1 MTATQAKTSQ
11 GTILQ
16 NALRESEGNSRLTWR
31 IINELTSRKPHSS
44 SVREI
49 KLDNSSINDPLEL
62 SSTFNDHFSSIGL
75 KLINAIQQNGD
86 TPSYLDYVMGTE
98 HRFELKTT
106 DCSTVFSLLSKLCK
120 SKATGLDKISAR
132 LLRECADLVA
142 SSLCAIFNRSIV
154 SGVFPTEWK
163 STKVIP
169 LFKQGERS
177 DLNNYRP
184 ISIIPVVAK
193 VFERIVYNQ
202 FYEYLTVNNLISCNQ
217 SGFRSLHSTATALL
231 EATDNWAFNIDKG
244 NVNAVIFLDLK
255 KAFDTVD
262 HSILLSKLK
271 AYGVGSNSFNWFK
284 SYLDNRMQKCFV
296 NGSLSDSQPLI
307 CGIPQGTILGPL
319 LFLLYINDLP
329 NCLANAHP
337 RMYADDTHLTFA
349 SNDVAH
355 LEENMNDD
363 LDKITEWLT
372 ANNLTLNS
380 SKTEFMLI
388 GSRQRLNTFNRLPSF
403 TIDGNSIKQVESTKS
418 LGVYIDENLTWNTHI
433 RHISK
438 KIASCIGTLKRSR
451 SFVPFETLLCI
462 YNALVQPHFD
472 YCSVVWGNCNKSLSI
487 KLQKLQNRAARILT
501 SSSYDANADDLFVK
515 LGWQKLNLQRD
526 LKTATMVY
534 KSLNGLAPDYLKSM
548 FTNRSATSTYS
559 LRNCEGKLALP
570 LPRTN
575 FLKNS
580 FSYNGAVLWN
590 SLPIN
595 LRQAQSL
602 ASFKTGCR
610 GFLFENAS

>member
-1 MTATQAKTSQ
+1 MVIMADGHDNSAANTPDIPGEPPSISALQQQDITSDSLVEHFKVNKSKFCWDGTFSELKEFTNKHLHLGDGVAKVIDNENKKTIKSDHLTLNWYESTGTLQVQ
-11 GTILQ
+11 GS
-16 NALRESEGNSRLTWR
+16 N
-31 IINELTSRKPHSS
+31 SS
-44 SVREI
+44 SCRTFLNQLIDGI
-49 KLDNSSINDPLEL
+49 KGIKFPAPCLP
-62 SSTFNDHFSSIGL
+62 
-75 KLINAIQQNGD
+75 D
-86 TPSYLDYVMGTE
+86 T
-98 HRFELKTT
+98 
-106 DCSTVFSLLSKLCK
+106 
-120 SKATGLDKISAR
+120 
-132 LLRECADLVA
+132 
-142 SSLCAIFNRSIV
+142 SLCAIFNRSIV

-296 NGSLSDSQPLI
+296 NGSLSDSQPLT

-363 LDKITEWLT
+363 LDKITEWLA

-403 TIDGNSIKQVESTKS
+403 TIDGNSIKQVEFTKS

-462 YNALVQPHFD
+462 YNTLVQPHFD

-548 FTNRSATSTYS
+548 FTNRSAISTYS
-559 LRNCEGKLALP
+559 LRNCEGKLAVP

-580 FSYNGAVLWN
+580 FSYNGALLWN

>member
-1 MTATQAKTSQ
+1 MTD
-11 GTILQ
+11 
-16 NALRESEGNSRLTWR
+16 
-31 IINELTSRKPHSS
+31 RKRGGLHS
-44 SVREI
+44 
-49 KLDNSSINDPLEL
+49 N
-62 SSTFNDHFSSIGL
+62 
-75 KLINAIQQNGD
+75 
-86 TPSYLDYVMGTE
+86 
-98 HRFELKTT
+98 
-106 DCSTVFSLLSKLCK
+106 
-120 SKATGLDKISAR
+120 
-132 LLRECADLVA
+132 
-142 SSLCAIFNRSIV
+142 
-154 SGVFPTEWK
+154 
-163 STKVIP
+163 
-169 LFKQGERS
+169 
-177 DLNNYRP
+177 LNNYRP

-462 YNALVQPHFD
+462 YNTLVQPHFD

-548 FTNRSATSTYS
+548 FTNRSAISTYS
-559 LRNCEGKLALP
+559 LRNCEGKLAVP

-580 FSYNGAVLWN
+580 FSYNGALLWN